1 MESKQEFGI
10 RANPFKPAKDQL
22 LVTNNNHDHE
32 LAFGWDILFYPKSGI
47 NYFESEEDR
56 NKYDNQVINSG
67 YSKFEE
73 VQKLD
78 YKFNFGLH
86 PFKEIDQSF
95 DFLYNFNQEIIF
107 PDQALSYEDEL
118 TIQLDFSM
126 SPRCLSADAKIQ
138 KEENNP
144 REKAFNDTKM
154 CQNNFFHARKDEEFR
169 PNLFHKISS
178 QKVEERKGSG
188 SSTPLSVDSA
198 KLQKLLKC
206 LNKTKGIDKSQIDED
221 IVARTIEFG
230 QQKVAESLNIP
241 YRRYK
246 SILNKVG
253 IKTSAGRKVNNLQF
267 ETQLVEW
274 AIHTKNSGKILT
286 RKMLKDRASLIIK
299 ELILAGESSLRKFNL
314 SKGWLDKFVKRHEE
328 IKEYLTSQKG
338 KKGQ

>member
-1 MESKQEFGI
+1 MESKQAFGI
-10 RANPFKPAKDQL
+10 RANPFKSTKNQL
-22 LVTNNNHDHE
+22 MAGNNNHDHE
-32 LAFGWDILFYPKSGI
+32 LAFGWDLLFYPKSGI

-56 NKYDNQVINSG
+56 NKYDNQVINAG
-67 YSKFEE
+67 YGKFEE

-78 YKFNFGLH
+78 DKFNFGLH
-86 PFKEIDQSF
+86 PFKEIDESF
-95 DFLYNFNQEIIF
+95 DFPYNFDQEINF
-107 PDQALSYEDEL
+107 PNQARSYEDEL
-118 TIQLDFSM
+118 TLQLDFSI
-126 SPRCLSADAKIQ
+126 SPRCLSADIQ
-138 KEENNP
+138 ALKEENNP
-144 REKAFNDTKM
+144 KEQAPKEANV
-154 CQNNFFHARKDEEFR
+154 CQNNSVRARKDEEIR
-169 PNLFHKISS
+169 PVLFHNFSS

-188 SSTPLSVDSA
+188 SSSPISVDSA

-206 LNKTKGIDKSQIDED
+206 LNKTKGVDKSQIDED

-274 AIHTKNSGKILT
+274 ALSIKNSGKTLT
-286 RKMLKDRASLIIK
+286 RKMVKDKASMIIK
-299 ELILAGESSLRKFNL
+299 ELILSGESSLKKFNL
-314 SKGWLDKFVKRHEE
+314 SKGWLDKFVRRHEE
-328 IKEYLTSQKG
+328 IRDYLTSQKG